1 MYADCHI
8 HMVLDG
14 VYYKDAIAAHG
25 DGPREDLIR
34 RRLARYRELGFVYL
48 RDGGDRWGVGLRAR
62 ALAAEYGITYRTP
75 VFPIYK
81 RGHYGGFIGRGFD
94 SWETYRAP
102 VSYTHL
108 TLPTT

>member
-48 RDGGDRWGVGLRAR
+48 RDGWRRSTASHTGRRSFPFTSGAITAASSAG
-62 ALAAEYGITYRTP
+62 ALTAGRRT
-75 VFPIYK
+75 
-81 RGHYGGFIGRGFD
+81 GR
-94 SWETYRAP
+94 
-102 VSYTHL
+102 
-108 TLPTT
+108 

>member
-48 RDGGDRWGVGLRAR
+48 RDGGDRWG
-62 ALAAEYGITYRTP
+62 
-75 VFPIYK
+75 
-81 RGHYGGFIGRGFD
+81 
-94 SWETYRAP
+94 
-102 VSYTHL
+102 
-108 TLPTT
+108 

>member
-34 RRLARYRELGFVYL
+34 RRLARYRELGLVYL
-48 RDGGDRWGVGLRAR
+48 RDGGDRWGG
-62 ALAAEYGITYRTP
+62 RTP
-75 VFPIYK
+75 GP
-81 RGHYGGFIGRGFD
+81 GAGGGVRHHIPDAGL
-94 SWETYRAP
+94 S
-102 VSYTHL
+102 HL
-108 TLPTT
+108 QAGPLRRLHRPGL